1 MKVLMFGWE
10 FPPFYS
16 GGLGPAC
23 AGLTKGLTRKG
34 VHVTFV
40 IPRKP
45 SDIKTHV
52 NLVSAEEVLGE
63 KLIIKEIPSLLTP
76 YVNSESY
83 KDMLKNHK
91 GSGELYGANLF
102 EEVKRY
108 ALAARKI
115 AEQES
120 FDVIHAHD
128 WLTFLAGIEAK
139 KVSKK
144 PLVTHVHATEFD
156 RTGMQGVNQHVYD
169 IEKQGMEAADAV
181 TPVSHFTK
189 ELIVKHYGINP
200 DKIHVVHNAVEFEN
214 ADIEPHKLPQKTVLF
229 LGRVTIQKGPDYFI
243 DAAKKVLE
251 VYPDVRFVVAG
262 SGDME
267 TDMIEKASHYG
278 IGDKVLF
285 TGFLRG
291 PDIDRAYR
299 MADVYVMPSV
309 SEPFGLTPLEAI
321 KNGTPAIISKQSGVS
336 EVLKNALKVDF
347 WDVNEL
353 ANKICGVLKHK
364 ALKEELLAHEQHELG
379 QISWDKSAD
388 TCHDVYR
395 RVLGQ

>member
-1 MKVLMFGWE
+1 
-10 FPPFYS
+10 
-16 GGLGPAC
+16 
-23 AGLTKGLTRKG
+23 
-34 VHVTFV
+34 
-40 IPRKP
+40 
-45 SDIKTHV
+45 
-52 NLVSAEEVLGE
+52 
-63 KLIIKEIPSLLTP
+63 
-76 YVNSESY
+76 
-83 KDMLKNHK
+83 MLKNHK